1 MNNFNEY
8 MSELTW
14 SLDEMLIKAKEKPM
28 SIHHD
33 YETRFRIW
41 SEEILS
47 GRHQAIIGLNGDPEY
62 INRMI
67 ALVINDYDRLCNRI
81 RKEFTIN
88 EDIDQYRKRSNELFI
103 VTTETIKVYE
113 GEIKND

>member
-41 SEEILS
+41 SEEILA
-47 GRHQAIIGLNGDPEY
+47 GRHRAIIGLNGDPEY

-67 ALVINDYDRLCNRI
+67 NLVLDDYDRLI
-81 RKEFTIN
+81 EQARKEYI
-88 EDIDQYRKRSNELFI
+88 IDDDMNQYRERNDELFI
-103 VTTETIKVYE
+103 VTKNAIQLYE